1 MKIENKKF
9 FLSILLIKFTWKL
22 SGRVG
27 LAFKFLITSFFAPP
41 PAGFGF
47 SPFFGVKAEKFSMIL
62 AFLDSI
68 ETSIQWS
75 SLLSRLRLV
84 KVCMTSEEVGK
95 SCNIQNLLNFR
106 NQNTAKKKHG
116 IFSREQKLNRSHIF
130 FFIAIWHRPISEN
143 SNIKIISSHLSQFF
157 VISRSNFGNLKLFL
171 LL

>member
-1 MKIENKKF
+1 MLIE
-9 FLSILLIKFTWKL
+9 FTWKL

-116 IFSREQKLNRSHIF
+116 IFSMDQKLKRSQIF
-130 FFIAIWHRPISEN
+130 SFITFWHWAIFEN
-143 SNIKIISSHLSQFF
+143 SNWKLIFYDLINFSLSL
-157 VISRSNFGNLKLFL
+157 VIL
-171 LL
+171 LIFWICFYI